1 MKDEISVGKII
12 SAAEV
17 LPAEERRLI
26 SVLGSSCNELALIT
40 SSMII
45 PAVA

>member
-1 MKDEISVGKII
+1 MKEAIKVGKIM
-12 SAAEV
+12 SAADM

-40 SSMII
+40 SSIII